1 DLSHSVRAAVHY
13 QGGRLEEALGDLEAA
28 RNYAWYGQTM
38 ASPLFARVAERFLR
52 AQVLFEL
59 GRYDEAK
66 RWFSTLGEIS
76 PSDLPYRSIARLRL
90 SEIAERE
97 DDPVAAEG
105 YRTTFENL
113 WSDADPEMRARVSE

>member
-1 DLSHSVRAAVHY
+1 
-13 QGGRLEEALGDLEAA
+13 AA

-38 ASPLFARVAERFLR
+38 ASPLFARVAERYLR

-59 GRYDEAK
+59 GRDEEAK

-76 PSDLPYRSIARLRL
+76 PSDLPYRSVAQLRL

-97 DDPVAAEG
+97 GDREAAAD
-105 YRTTFENL
+105 YRATFETL
-113 WSDADPEMRARVSE
+113 WSDADPEMLARVSE